1 MKSEWIKTHFNKTK
15 VVEEYEDCRKIKGRT
30 NRDLMEAPKQI
41 KIKMFKYCGKNDT
54 KGY

>member
-1 MKSEWIKTHFNKTK
+1 MKSESIKTHFNKTK
-15 VVEEYEDCRKIKGRT
+15 VVEEYEDCRKIKGRI
-30 NRDLMEAPKQI
+30 NRGLMEAPKQI